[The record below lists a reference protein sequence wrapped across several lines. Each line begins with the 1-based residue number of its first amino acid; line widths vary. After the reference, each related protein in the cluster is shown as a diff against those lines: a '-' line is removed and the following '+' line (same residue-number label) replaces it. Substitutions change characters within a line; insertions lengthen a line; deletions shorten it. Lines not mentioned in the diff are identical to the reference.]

1 MIKEYR
7 MQIAV
12 YDTLPEEAI
21 QIRKSV
27 FVTEQ
32 GFYDEFDETDYNAR
46 HLVLLYDG
54 IPAGTCRFFRDN
66 ATKEF
71 MIGRLAVLRQYRG
84 KALGTCLM
92 ERAEQE
98 IRKMGGE
105 RVLLHAQQ
113 QARPFYEKHGYLACR
128 EPDSEQGCPHIWMA
142 KNLSF
147 TLE

>member
-1 MIKEYR
+1 

-71 MIGRLAVLRQYRG
+71 MIGRLAVLRQYLG

-98 IRKMGGE
+98 IRKT
-105 RVLLHAQQ
+105 RD
-113 QARPFYEKHGYLACR
+113 RIR
-128 EPDSEQGCPHIWMA
+128 EPEQVMRTIPEIQEITE
-142 KNLSF
+142 L
-147 TLE
+147 